1 MQLENYFDF
10 HTPTDI
16 RLKGTRI
23 GIETILLDYLDL
35 GLLPEEI
42 AQRYSV
48 LTLEQVFATLTYY
61 WRYQPQVDDYLK
73 AWKTHGEQ
81 QRRQQAAEPPAI
93 VQRLQARSQQIHQQ
107 TAMRTALPV

>member
-10 HTPTDI
+10 YTPTDV

-35 GLLPEEI
+35 GLSPEEI
-42 AQRYSV
+42 ALRYPV

-73 AWKTHGEQ
+73 TWKEHGEQ
-81 QRRQQAAEPPAI
+81 QRRRQAAELLAI
-93 VQRLQARSQQIHQQ
+93 VQRLQARHQQ
-107 TAMRTALPV
+107 LHQQAAMHTALPV

>member
-10 HTPTDI
+10 YTPTDI

-35 GLLPEEI
+35 GLSPEEI
-42 AQRYSV
+42 ALRYPV

-61 WRYQPQVDDYLK
+61 WRYQRQVDDYLN
-73 AWKTHGEQ
+73 AWKAHGEQ
-81 QRRQQAAEPPAI
+81 QRRRQATKPPAV
-93 VQRLQARSQQIHQQ
+93 VQRLQARSQQIHDQP
-107 TAMRTALPV
+107 LFHSV